1 MFTNESISYLLQVV
15 CGDGFSVGLEALKCI
30 RGEWI
35 SAFMMTSPRILVPLY
50 PSLLA

>member
-30 RGEWI
+30 RGQSI
-35 SAFMMTSPRILVPLY
+35 SALMMTSPRILVPLY